1 MNKLWAKMI
10 ILVVGVSILGCTQ
23 KDKAECAAPVKS
35 VVNPNGDS
43 ELALLMRSLFDESM
57 IMRQEIEAG
66 KAITFTSD
74 PEDILTAHATE
85 PAKAASP
92 EYKAMGQAY
101 IAAVRALQS
110 AAPEERKPYFQGM
123 VHSCVA
129 CHEQLC
135 PGPTRK
141 INRLFF
147 EEI

>member
-1 MNKLWAKMI
+1 MKHWIVIYIMLA
-10 ILVVGVSILGCTQ
+10 LGLFFTQ
-23 KDKAECAAPVKS
+23 CAEKECADGPALAKS
-35 VVNPNGDS
+35 VINPNGDS

-57 IMRQEIEAG
+57 VMRTAIEGG
-66 KAITFTSD
+66 KAPVFSYD
-74 PEDILTAHATE
+74 PAAILTAHATE
-85 PAKAASP
+85 PEKAASP
-92 EYKAMGQAY
+92 EYKSLGAAY
-101 IAAVRALQS
+101 IAAAQALKEAS
-110 AAPEERKPYFQGM
+110 PENRKAYFQGM